1 MTGYLIRDV
10 APVAAISREPERPR
24 DAQDAINGITD
35 IAIVPI
41 LPIERPPHQ
50 PAKGVRISNLAV
62 SALASL
68 IPVDRRLDGG
78 FRLKTGRRVFGLGV
92 VIAPIAQFV
101 GIALEMRVHVARHQF
116 IAPLR
121 RGPVRTVVRNGG
133 RNRLASRCRRGL
145 RISNTRSGPT

>member
-1 MTGYLIRDV
+1 MTVLIEPFASVYYDRSRLGVIFARGRNGFEAYAADDHSLGLFPVAKFLPKCRVRFRNKTGYLICDI

-35 IAIVPI
+35 IVNGAD
-41 LPIERPPHQ
+41 PIERPPYQ

-78 FRLKTGRRVFGLGV
+78 FRLKTGRRVYD
-92 VIAPIAQFV
+92 
-101 GIALEMRVHVARHQF
+101 
-116 IAPLR
+116 
-121 RGPVRTVVRNGG
+121 
-133 RNRLASRCRRGL
+133 
-145 RISNTRSGPT
+145 

>member
-1 MTGYLIRDV
+1 MTGYLIRDI
-10 APVAAISREPERPR
+10 APVAAISREPERAPTCGTPSMASR
-24 DAQDAINGITD
+24 ILS
-35 IAIVPI
+35 IVPT

-78 FRLKTGRRVFGLGV
+78 FRLKTGRRVFGLGI

-101 GIALEMRVHVARHQF
+101 GIALEMRVYVTLHQF
-116 IAPLR
+116 VAPLR
-121 RGPVRTVVRNGG
+121 RGPVRPVVRQQ
-133 RNRLASRCRRGL
+133 
-145 RISNTRSGPT
+145 